1 MDVLSKMLDKAAA
14 ARHFGYHPKCK
25 TMGLTHLSFADDLM
39 VLSDGKIRS
48 IERIIKVFDEFAKW
62 SGLRISLEK
71 STVYLAGLS
80 ATARNEVADRF
91 PFSSGQL
98 PVRYLGLPLITKRL
112 STTDCLP
119 LLEQV
124 RKRIG
129 SWTSRFLSYAG
140 RLNLISSV
148 LWSICNFWLA
158 AFRLPRKCIREL
170 EKMCSAFLW
179 SGTEMNSNKAKISW
193 HMVCKPKDEGGLGL
207 RSLKEANDV
216 CCLKLVWKIVSHSNS
231 LWVKWVDQ
239 HLLRNASFWEVK
251 QTVSQGSWIW
261 KKLLKYREVAKTL
274 SKVEVGNGKQTS
286 FWYDNWSDLGQLL
299 ERTGDRGLID
309 LGISRRMTV
318 EEAWTN
324 RRQRRH
330 RNDVYNVIEDAL
342 KKSWD
347 TRTETEDKV
356 LWRGKSDVFRTTFS
370 TRDTWHHTRSTS
382 ARVPWHKV
390 IWFSHATPKYS
401 FCSWLAAHGRLPT
414 GDRMINWANG
424 IATDCIFCQGTLET
438 RDHLF
443 FTCSFTSVIWVDLAR
458 GIFKT
463 QYTSHWQSIIEAIT
477 NSQHHRVEWFL
488 RRYVFQATIYIVW
501 RERNGRRHGEP
512 PNTASQLVG
521 WIDKQIR
528 NQLSSIC
535 LKGDKRYDG
544 SLQVWFQSRS

>member
-1 MDVLSKMLDKAAA
+1 ML
-14 ARHFGYHPKCK
+14 
-25 TMGLTHLSFADDLM
+25 
-39 VLSDGKIRS
+39 
-48 IERIIKVFDEFAKW
+48 
-62 SGLRISLEK
+62 
-71 STVYLAGLS
+71 
-80 ATARNEVADRF
+80 
-91 PFSSGQL
+91 
-98 PVRYLGLPLITKRL
+98 
-112 STTDCLP
+112 
-119 LLEQV
+119 
-124 RKRIG
+124 
-129 SWTSRFLSYAG
+129 YA
-140 RLNLISSV
+140 
-148 LWSICNFWLA
+148 F
-158 AFRLPRKCIREL
+158 
-170 EKMCSAFLW
+170 
-179 SGTEMNSNKAKISW
+179 
-193 HMVCKPKDEGGLGL
+193 DEGGLGL

-239 HLLRNASFWEVK
+239 HLLRNVSFWEVK

-382 ARVPWHKV
+382 AKVPWHKV

-401 FCSWLAAHGRLPT
+401 FCSWLAAHGRLTT
-414 GDRMINWANG
+414 GDRLIKWANG
-424 IATDCIFCQGTLET
+424 TATDCIFCQGTLET

-443 FTCSFTSVIWVDLAR
+443 FTCSFTSAIWVDLAR

-488 RRYVFQATIYIVW
+488 RRYVFQATIYTVW

-528 NQLSSIC
+528 NQLSSIR